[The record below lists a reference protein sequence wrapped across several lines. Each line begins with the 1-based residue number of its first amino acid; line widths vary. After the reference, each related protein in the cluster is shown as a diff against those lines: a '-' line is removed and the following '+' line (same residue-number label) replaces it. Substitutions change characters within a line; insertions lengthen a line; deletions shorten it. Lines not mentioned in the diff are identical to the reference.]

1 MGISN
6 YIAAA
11 VVAFCAMGGAAQ
23 ASTVSLDF
31 ESFGGFYDADFD
43 FGGVSFQAGEPG
55 QQMQVG
61 SFGANGPGQSGNTLR
76 AAVPPF
82 GGFPRGG
89 AFGGTF
95 LGSTVSALSLVA
107 GDSGGDL
114 DIFNLQAFDAS
125 GNLLDETG
133 EVSGNSAVALS
144 VSGSGIASFFL
155 SIGDRPD
162 NNGSSFVDNVS
173 FTQEVAPVPLPASLA
188 LLGAGVLGLGLVARR
203 RRKTAF

>member
-1 MGISN
+1 MGFSK

-11 VVAFCAMGGAAQ
+11 ALAICTTGGAVQ

-31 ESFGGFYDADFD
+31 EDFGGFYDADFD
-43 FGGVSFQAGEPG
+43 FGGVSFRAGEPG

-61 SFGANGPGQSGNTLR
+61 TFGANGPGQSGNTLR

-95 LGSTVSALSLVA
+95 LGRTVSALSLVA

-114 DIFNLQAFDAS
+114 DIFNLQAFDAG
-125 GNLLDETG
+125 GNLVDETG
-133 EVSGNSAVALS
+133 EVSANSAIALS

-155 SIGDRPD
+155 TIGDRPN

-173 FTQEVAPVPLPASLA
+173 FTQELAPVPLPTSLP
-188 LLGAGVLGLGLVARR
+188 LLGAGLLGLGFVARR
-203 RRKTAF
+203 RRKMPA